1 MYNKNAYSAYRNNA
15 VNTASKGNLLLML
28 YDGAIKF
35 LRFATIAIDDKNI
48 QKANE
53 YLIKTQDII
62 SELMITLNFDVGG
75 DIAKNLFSLY
85 EYMNNE
91 LVEANISKDKE
102 KIITIKVMLE
112 DLRNTWAKIA

>member
-1 MYNKNAYSAYRNNA
+1 MYNNAYNAYKNNA

-28 YDGAIKF
+28 YDGGIKF
-35 LRFATIAIDDKNI
+35 LRFAVIAIEDKNI

-53 YLIKTQDII
+53 YLIKTQNII
-62 SELMITLNFDVGG
+62 SELMVTLNFDTGE
-75 DIAKNLFSLY
+75 IAKKLYSLY

-91 LVEANISKDKE
+91 LIEANITKDKE
-102 KIITIKVMLE
+102 KVIVVKEMLE